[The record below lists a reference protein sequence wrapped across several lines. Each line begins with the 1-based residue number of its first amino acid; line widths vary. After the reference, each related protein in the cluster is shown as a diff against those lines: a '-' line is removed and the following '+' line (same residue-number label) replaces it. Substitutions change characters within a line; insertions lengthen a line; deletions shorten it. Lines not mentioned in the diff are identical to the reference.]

1 MDPLVKAAHMNFE
14 HNGVQDDYYNTC
26 ALCKNFVDGSEE
38 PSGDDIGVNISQQ
51 VPLVDVFGAGK

>member
-14 HNGVQDDYYNTC
+14 HNGVQDDFYNVCT
-26 ALCKNFVDGSEE
+26 LCKNFCDGRET
-38 PSGDDIGVNISQQ
+38 PAGDDIGVNISQQ